1 MRPSNIRHENIRQII
16 ELFRAASEPLS
27 RAELSRRLHLSAP
40 SVSAIVS
47 ILLDKGVLH
56 EAETGAS
63 GRMGGRRPILLELTS
78 NCAYVMGIH
87 IDSRT
92 ISLVVSDVSA
102 ERMLTHRTSYDR
114 RSVDCLAFLK
124 ELIGGVMQEH
134 GIPLTSLLSMGIAV
148 PGVFDPKQRVIQLA
162 PNIKQWE
169 GIPLVDELM
178 REFHCDVFVE
188 NVVNTAVVGERW
200 QGRIRGHR
208 NAMYI
213 KIDQGIRAG
222 ILIDGRLYRGAT
234 HMEGEVGFVVTDW
247 EGVARQKA
255 DYGALE
261 SVCSTLAIEQRVER
275 KLERSLTFSQIVEQA
290 LAGQSE
296 LRNILLETA
305 FHIGLTIANIVT
317 VLNPEIVVIGGEYSQ
332 AAPIVADSMA
342 KIIRGVVPHMPEFVF
357 SDLGESVYCLGAIV
371 MALDGIED
379 KLASRIVLGKEP
391 LVAKV

>member
-16 ELFRAASEPLS
+16 ELCRAVAEPLS
-27 RAELSRRLHLSAP
+27 RAEISRRLSLSAP

-47 ILLDKGVLH
+47 ILLDKGILH
-56 EAETGAS
+56 EAETGPS
-63 GRMGGRRPILLELTS
+63 SRLGGRKPILLELTQD
-78 NCAYVMGIH
+78 CAYVMGIH

-102 ERMLTHRTSYDR
+102 ERMLTHRTTYDR
-114 RSVDCLAFLK
+114 RQVDCLSFLK
-124 ELIGGVMQEH
+124 EFIHRVMNDH
-134 GIPLTSLLSMGIAV
+134 GIAPQALLAMGIAV
-148 PGVFDPKQRVIQLA
+148 PGVFDPKDQVIKLA

-169 GIPLVDELM
+169 DIPLVAELAA
-178 REFHCDVFVE
+178 EFQCDVFVE

-200 QGRIRGHR
+200 KGHIRGHS

-222 ILIDGRLYRGAT
+222 ILIDGRLYKGAT
-234 HMEGEVGFVVTDW
+234 HMEGEMGFVVTDW
-247 EGVARQKA
+247 EGVAREKA

-261 SVCSTLAIEQRVER
+261 SVCSTLAIAERVQR
-275 KLERSLTFSQIVEQA
+275 KLQRTMDFPEIVDQA

-317 VLNPEIVVIGGEYSQ
+317 VLNPEIIVIGGEYSQ
-332 AAPIVADSMA
+332 AAPIVGDSIR
-342 KIIRGVVPHMPEFVF
+342 KIMQRVVPHMPEFVF
-357 SDLGESVYCLGAIV
+357 SDLGESVFCMGAII

-379 KLASRIVLGKEP
+379 KLVSRIVLSKDP
-391 LVAKV
+391 LLANA